1 MNIVKLPLTDV
12 KTSHRA
18 TKALEISHWL
28 QDDYGLVRDKDFDW
42 FFMSAA
48 QEVHFRF
55 FNDNEAVA
63 SFMLMKWV

>member
-1 MNIVKLPLTDV
+1 VNIVKLPLASKIPKDRVDT
-12 KTSHRA
+12 
-18 TKALEISHWL
+18 ALAISHWL
-28 QDDYGLVRDKDFDW
+28 QDDYGLVREKDFDW

-55 FNDNEAVA
+55 FDDNEAIA